1 MYTLSVKFVIYSR
14 SQAGKRAPAE
24 PHATISITTP
34 KLPEASLVETELRQ
48 GVLRLSFAD
57 TGDYG
62 QPIRNDI
69 LFSHQDAERI
79 LAFADQHRHAVSC
92 IVVHCEAG
100 ASRSPGV
107 GAALC
112 TLLGGD
118 DAHFFANYAPNRY
131 VRRELLDYARK
142 TYWPRGEKLV
152 GDAIAPIE
160 PITLGHSDV
169 TVAIVTTEQGRF
181 IRKAG
186 ATDVLTREAQVL
198 QALEGVTP
206 LAPKFIGQ
214 DGEAFFQTV
223 LPGKPLSEA
232 IHEDPEK
239 FARLFGETL
248 KELHSLTPPLPSNP
262 KDNWTWLQRNAE
274 LDSQPPVFSHGD
286 WCLPNVLTDGERIT
300 GWIDWADGGW
310 RDPRIDLG
318 TGLWTLRYNLVR
330 LVDNPDPE
338 VCLTAEKTYL
348 AGYGFPED
356 PATLEPFVKLYEA

>member
-1 MYTLSVKFVIYSR
+1 MNFVIYSR

-34 KLPEASLVETELRQ
+34 KLPEAILVESDLRQ
-48 GVLRLSFAD
+48 GVLRLSFTD

-62 QPIRNDI
+62 QPIRDDI
-69 LFSHQDAERI
+69 LFDQVDAEAI
-79 LAFADQHRHAVSC
+79 LRFADQHRHTVGC
-92 IVVHCEAG
+92 FVVHCEAG

-118 DAHFFANYAPNRY
+118 DASFFANYAPNRY
-131 VRRELLDYARK
+131 VRRELIDYARK
-142 TYWPRGEKLV
+142 TYWPRGEKLI

-160 PITLGHSDV
+160 PITRGHSEA
-169 TVAIVTTEQGRF
+169 TVAIITTEQGRF

-186 ATDVLTREAQVL
+186 ATDVLTREARVL

-206 LAPKFIGQ
+206 LSPGFVGQ
-214 DGEAFFQTV
+214 DGEAFFQTL
-223 LPGKPLSEA
+223 LPGTPLSEA
-232 IHEDPEK
+232 IHTSLAK
-239 FARLFGETL
+239 FAGLFGATL
-248 KELHSLTPPLPSNP
+248 KELHALTPPLPPDP

-274 LDSQPPVFSHGD
+274 LDVQPPVFSHGD
-286 WCLPNVLTDGERIT
+286 WCLPNVLTDGESIT

-318 TGLWTLRYNLVR
+318 TGLWTLRYNLLR

-338 VCLTAEKTYL
+338 ICIAAEKAFL
-348 AGYGFPED
+348 EGYGFAED
-356 PATLEPFVKLYEA
+356 PTTLEAFVKLYEA